1 MNPPFCEPVG
11 CGASEP
17 CRQARSILC
26 SLSLSHSFPL
36 PFSSRHSFSLSRFD
50 WVATI
55 LAVAVVVL
63 FFETTIRFGFMSG
76 FFRTHGLEVLNQDGK
91 PVVFMGATP
100 EGEGLIVLYDRVGFL
115 RAAIV
120 TTQLGDVAIKLFDGS
135 GIQRVSIA
143 VKVDGSVVMK
153 GF

>member
-1 MNPPFCEPVG
+1 LKGGQGGLTVVIVVDLKGVTFMTEKVL
-11 CGASEP
+11 
-17 CRQARSILC
+17 RRWLYIL
-26 SLSLSHSFPL
+26 
-36 PFSSRHSFSLSRFD
+36 
-50 WVATI
+50 T
-55 LAVAVVVL
+55 VAVVVL